1 MASTIYFVIPC
12 YNEEEALPITAQ
24 ILHQKLSA
32 LQSAGAA
39 SSESRI
45 LFVDDGSKDRT
56 WEKIKSFT
64 QSDMLFAGVKLSHNR
79 GHQNALLA
87 GLMTARQYADAVISM
102 DADLQDDID
111 VVDRFLEEYEGGCDV
126 VYGVRSRREKDT
138 FFKRT
143 TAEGFYKFMRAMGVE
158 MVFNHADYRLMSK
171 RALDAL
177 AEYREVNLFLR
188 GIVPLIGFKS
198 ATVPYERKERVAGES
213 KYPLKKML
221 AFAFDGIT
229 SFSIKPIRI
238 LTWLGLGIL
247 LVSVLA
253 FIYVLIAHFSGWA
266 VTGWSSLVCSIWLLG
281 GIQLLALGV
290 VGEYIGKIYAETK
303 QRPRYWIE
311 NCLIKQNGAAKSVQ
325 KGTDGAIY
333 LNKQDG
339 PPSPCFPFR
348 MQK

>member
-1 MASTIYFVIPC
+1 MASRICFVIPC
-12 YNEEEALPITAQ
+12 YNEEEALPLTAQ
-24 ILHQKLSA
+24 VLYRKMRA
-32 LQSAGAA
+32 LQSKGLAGPD
-39 SSESRI
+39 SCI
-45 LFVDDGSKDRT
+45 LFVDDGSKDGT
-56 WEKIKSFT
+56 WPEIEKLT
-64 QSDMLFAGVKLSHNR
+64 RSDGLFAGVKLSHNR

-87 GLMTARQYADAVISM
+87 GLVTAGQFADAAISM

-111 VVDRFLEEYEGGCDV
+111 VVDAFVKQYEAGCDI
-126 VYGVRSRREKDT
+126 VYGVRSSRTKDT

-188 GIVPLIGFKS
+188 GIVPLIGFKT

-238 LTWLGLGIL
+238 LTWLGLAIAGA
-247 LVSVLA
+247 SVLA
-253 FIYVLIAHFSGWA
+253 FLYILIAHFSGWA
-266 VTGWSSLVCSIWLLG
+266 VPGWSSLACSIWFLG
-281 GIQLLALGV
+281 GLQLLALGV
-290 VGEYIGKIYAETK
+290 VGEYIGKIYAEAK
-303 QRPRYWIE
+303 HRPRYLIE
-311 NCLIKQNGAAKSVQ
+311 EYLPAAAKEDSRKSEIQSPGVVE
-325 KGTDGAIY
+325 KDGK
-333 LNKQDG
+333 LR
-339 PPSPCFPFR
+339 SLR
-348 MQK
+348 